1 MKLNG
6 YRDRPDPRSGGPQPD
21 DFHDLSS
28 GDQFKKTDAIDADL
42 GFSAS
47 S

>member
-1 MKLNG
+1 MRLNVPP
-6 YRDRPDPRSGGPQPD
+6 DRLDPQSGGPQPD
-21 DFHDLSS
+21 DLLDLSS
-28 GDQFKKTDAIDADL
+28 GDRIKKTPATDADL